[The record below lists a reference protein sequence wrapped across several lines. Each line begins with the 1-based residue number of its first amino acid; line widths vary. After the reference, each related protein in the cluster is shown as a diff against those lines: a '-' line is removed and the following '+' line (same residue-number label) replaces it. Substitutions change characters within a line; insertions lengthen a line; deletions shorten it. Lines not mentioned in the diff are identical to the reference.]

1 MKNLQAVTVQYVG
14 EKGTANMKTMFVT
27 PDKMIALLRPN
38 LKEQKNA
45 MSYLE
50 MYIFVK
56 VNCLEVNKD
65 IPVTIQKWSHAHL

>member
-50 MYIFVK
+50 M
-56 VNCLEVNKD
+56 
-65 IPVTIQKWSHAHL
+65 